1 MCRFVIRRLI
11 SPVTERAEPPLQAL
25 IMMSISMILSL
36 ILDGQRARRGED
48 MANILA
54 ASALHDEHILITD
67 RGFFTASVSATSL
80 ELSDQETRVLISTDV
95 SPLLNFFRS
104 ALDGFWPSRSQIA
117 STRCGWEDPEKM
129 QTDRMVKTL
138 FKGGSL

>member
-67 RGFFTASVSATSL
+67 RGFFTASVSATFL
-80 ELSDQETRVLISTDV
+80 ELSDQEL
-95 SPLLNFFRS
+95 
-104 ALDGFWPSRSQIA
+104 AY
-117 STRCGWEDPEKM
+117 
-129 QTDRMVKTL
+129 
-138 FKGGSL
+138 